1 MSTIDTVKGKIQ
13 RILADQMGSVKI
25 DRDGDF
31 IVTHESAV
39 TFVSVYPVNEDED
52 ADIVIRCYSPMVKD
66 VPLTPELT
74 KWIAVEGQQFA
85 FGGCYINPDDDGKNC
100 WVYFRYSIVGNDLD
114 PNELISAVYRTVFT
128 ANDLDDMLKEKFG
141 GKLFNEE

>member
-13 RILADQMGSVKI
+13 RILADQMGSVTI

-31 IVTHESAV
+31 VVTHESAV
-39 TFVSVYPVNEDED
+39 TYVNVYPISEDED
-52 ADIVIRCYSPMVKD
+52 ADIIIRCYCPMVKD

-74 KWIAVEGQQFA
+74 RWVSDEGQRKA
-85 FGGCYINPDDDGKNC
+85 IGSCYINPDEDGKTC

-114 PNELISAVYRTVFT
+114 PNELLSAVYRTVFT